1 MGISGIG
8 ERVTRIDAPAMVTGR
23 AKYGADIQA
32 PGMLHGKILRS
43 AYAHARIARLD
54 ITEALRIKGVRAIV
68 TADDVPSGE
77 LFAKEYVRFHGQKI
91 AAVAAE
97 DVQAALE
104 AIGAIKVEYEPLPAV
119 TDVRDAIKPDAP
131 CAFIGGEFE
140 EVCDA
145 SGRPL
150 KNISRYREFVS
161 GDVDEMMR
169 ASDVIVEGEFYVPS
183 VHQGYLEPHACI
195 AYPTGG
201 GKVEIWTST
210 QGHFQVRSL
219 TARILGLPLHRIRVI
234 PTFVGGGFGGRNTQV
249 YTEPVAALLALKTG
263 LPVQVI
269 DDRSEVLLDSHPAP
283 ACYARARLGA
293 KRDGTLMALDA
304 EVFWDGGVSGY
315 IGASVRLRG
324 LYRLRSYRIR
334 SYGVYTNKPAPGA
347 YRAPDAPQMAFVRES
362 LMDMLSKEI
371 GIDPWELRMK
381 NAVEEGDTSID
392 GVPLPKIG
400 FKETLQALRDY
411 AANTQERSL
420 GALRTTSPT
429 SHLNGSLPSEGALKV
444 LGIGNWK
451 VGRGLACGEWTNYSG
466 YSSATIML
474 NENGTFQ
481 VITGSCDVTGTNTL
495 FAQIVSEELKVP
507 IEKVTVVVGDTD
519 SVPWHH
525 QTGGSR
531 VAYTTGMAVLKAA
544 QQLRERML
552 QTAAKILGIDPQE
565 LELGEEC
572 IRAKGNQSQRVS
584 YTELGRAC
592 IAEYGPLYGS
602 HSVAWMPT
610 RPAYAVALAEVAVDL
625 DTGKVRV
632 LRYIS
637 AQDVGKALNPLAI
650 EGQIQGAV
658 MQGIGWATMEGYKY
672 TDDGRVAN
680 ITLAD
685 YLLPTCSDATEIE
698 PVIVE
703 VPNPDGPYGAKG
715 VGEPPIIPSLAA
727 IANAVADAIGK
738 RITTLP
744 LTPERIIMALTSD

>member
-8 ERVTRIDAPAMVTGR
+8 ERATRIDAPAMVTGR
-23 AKYGADIQA
+23 ARYGADVQF

-43 AYAHARIARLD
+43 DCAHARIVRLD
-54 ITEALRIKGVRAIV
+54 ITEAMQIKGVRAIV
-68 TADDVPSGE
+68 TADDAPNGG
-77 LFAKEYVRFHGQKI
+77 LFAKDYVRFHGQKI
-91 AAVAAE
+91 AAVAA
-97 DVQAALE
+97 DDAQTALE
-104 AIGAIKVEYEPLPAV
+104 AIKAIRVEYEPLPAV
-119 TDVRDAIKPDAP
+119 TDVREAIKPDAP
-131 CAFIGGEFE
+131 CAFIGGKFE
-140 EVCDA
+140 DVRDA

-150 KNISRYREFVS
+150 RNISRYREFVS

-169 ASDVIVEGEFYVPS
+169 SSDVIVGGEFYVPS
-183 VHQGYLEPHACI
+183 VHQSYLEPHACI
-195 AYPTGG
+195 ARPVGG
-201 GKVEIWTST
+201 GKVEVWTST

-219 TARILGLPLHRIRVI
+219 TARMLGLPLHCIKVI
-234 PTFVGGGFGGRNTQV
+234 PTFIGGGFGGRNTQV
-249 YTEPVAALLALKTG
+249 YTEPVAVLLALKTG

-269 DDRSEVLLDSHPAP
+269 DDRTEVLLDSHPAP

-293 KRDGTLMALDA
+293 KSDGTLMALDA

-324 LYRLRSYRIR
+324 LYRLKSYRIR

-362 LMDMLSKEI
+362 LMDMLAREI
-371 GIDPWELRMK
+371 GIDPWELRMR

-400 FKETLQALRDY
+400 FKETLQALREH
-411 AANTQERSL
+411 AAKTQARST
-420 GALRTTSPT
+420 ASMRTTSPT
-429 SHLNGSLPSEGALKV
+429 SHLNGSAPTQGALKM
-444 LGIGNWK
+444 LGVGNWK

-466 YSSATIML
+466 YSSATVML
-474 NENGTFQ
+474 NEDGTFQ

-495 FAQIVSEELKVP
+495 FAQIVSEELRVP

-531 VAYTTGMAVLKAA
+531 VAYTSGMAVFNAVV
-544 QQLRERML
+544 QLRERMF
-552 QTAAKILGIDPQE
+552 QTAAKILGVDVKE

-572 IRAKGNQSQRVS
+572 IHIKGAPSQRVS

-592 IAEYGPLYGS
+592 IAEYGPLHGS
-602 HSVAWMPT
+602 HSIAWMPT
-610 RPAYAVALAEVAVDL
+610 RPAYTVALAEVAVDL
-625 DTGKVRV
+625 ETGKVRV
-632 LRYIS
+632 LRYIA
-637 AQDVGKALNPLAI
+637 AQDVGRALNPLAI
-650 EGQIQGAV
+650 EGQIHGAV
-658 MQGIGWATMEGYKY
+658 MQGIGWATMEGYRY
-672 TDDGRVAN
+672 TDDGKVAN
-680 ITLAD
+680 TTLAD

-715 VGEPPIIPSLAA
+715 VGEPSIVPTLAA
-727 IANAVADAIGK
+727 IANAVTDAIGK

-744 LTPERIIMALTSD
+744 MTPERIVMALMSG

>member
-1 MGISGIG
+1 MGTDGVG
-8 ERVTRIDAPAMVTGR
+8 ERAFRIDAPAMVTGK
-23 AKYGADIQA
+23 AKYGADIHV
-32 PGMLHGKILRS
+32 PSMLHGKILRS
-43 AYAHARIARLD
+43 KYAHARILRID
-54 ITEALRIKGVRAIV
+54 TTEAVQMSGVKAVI
-68 TADDVPSGE
+68 TADDVRGSD
-77 LFAKEYVRFHGQKI
+77 LFAKDYVRFHGQKI
-91 AAVAAE
+91 AAVAA
-97 DVQAALE
+97 DSVQTALE
-104 AIGAIKVEYEPLPAV
+104 AIEAIKVEYEPLTAV

-140 EVCDA
+140 EVRDA
-145 SGRPL
+145 YGRPL
-150 KNISRYREFVS
+150 RNISRYREFIS
-161 GDVDEMMR
+161 GDVEEMMR
-169 ASDVIVEGEFYVPS
+169 SSDAVVEGEFYVPS
-183 VHQGYLEPHACI
+183 VHQSYLEPHACI
-195 AYPTGG
+195 ALPIGG

-219 TARILGLPLHRIRVI
+219 TARLLGLPLHHIKVI
-234 PTFVGGGFGGRNTQV
+234 PTFMGGGFGGRNTQV

-269 DDRSEVLLDSHPAP
+269 DDRSEVILDSHPAP

-293 KRDGTLMALDA
+293 SKDGTLMALDA

-315 IGASVRLRG
+315 IGASVHLRG

-362 LMDMLSKEI
+362 LMDMLAREI

-381 NAVEEGDTSID
+381 NAVEEGDTSTD
-392 GVPLPKIG
+392 GVPLPKVG
-400 FKETLQALRDY
+400 FKETLKALMDY
-411 AANTQERSL
+411 SAKTHERSK
-420 GALRTTSPT
+420 AAFRTASPT
-429 SHLNGSLPSEGALKV
+429 AHLNGSAPSKAALEM
-444 LGIGNWK
+444 LGSGNWR

-466 YSSATIML
+466 YSSATVML
-474 NENGTFQ
+474 NEDGTFQ

-507 IEKVTVVVGDTD
+507 IKKVSVVVGDTE

-552 QTAAKILGIDPQE
+552 QIAAKILGVDAQE

-572 IRAKGNQSQRVS
+572 ICVKDNQSQRVS
-584 YTELGRAC
+584 YIELGRAC
-592 IAEYGPLYGS
+592 IAEYGPLHGS
-602 HSVAWMPT
+602 HSIAWMPT
-610 RPAYAVALAEVAVDL
+610 RPAYAVALAEAAVDL
-625 DTGKVRV
+625 DTGKVKV
-632 LRYIS
+632 LRYIA

-650 EGQIQGAV
+650 EGQIHGAV

-680 ITLAD
+680 ATLAD
-685 YLLPTCSDATEIE
+685 YLLPTSTDAAEIE

-715 VGEPPIIPSLAA
+715 VGEPSIIPSLAA
-727 IANAVADAIGK
+727 IANAVSDAIGK
-738 RITTLP
+738 RVTSLP
-744 LTPERIIMALTSD
+744 MTPERIVMVLMH